1 MADSVETSSA
11 STAGELREVGRLQ
24 DLMGFTV
31 VFGDLVQHYC
41 ACRHVDSHCECFGG
55 ENYFDQT
62 LCEALLDRLLET
74 WNKTGMMNSD
84 TSL

>member
-31 VFGDLVQHYC
+31 VLRDLVQHYC

-55 ENYFDQT
+55 ENYFHQT
-62 LCEALLDRLLET
+62 LCEALLYRLLET
-74 WNKTGMMNSD
+74 WNKTGMVNTY